1 MPAPATGAPGRSGA
15 SGTTIGAAVLA
26 RLAAQAEV
34 LAALDPAVRAD
45 EPDAVHRMRVAC
57 RRLRSALQTHR
68 RLFAEG
74 PARELATELKWFGA
88 VLGQARDREVLAE
101 RLLAEARALPS
112 ACRPEHTAGRLA
124 AWSRREAER
133 VRPEVVAALD
143 SPRRQALAAG
153 LAGLLADPPL
163 RGRAGRA
170 AGPEFSRIAAREQRR
185 TADRV
190 RTALAAGPGPGGDT
204 ALHEARKAAKRARYA
219 AETAEPVA
227 GRAARR
233 YAARMKAVQELLG
246 EHQDAVVA
254 AAALRELAAGTD
266 GGADA
271 GTAKGTAKG
280 PEGGAPGRE
289 DAFAYGVLYARQLAA
304 ASAARE
310 RLPEVWARAAGRRL
324 SRFG

>member
-1 MPAPATGAPGRSGA
+1 MPAPATTAP
-15 SGTTIGAAVLA
+15 GTTIGAAVLA

-34 LAALDPAVRAD
+34 LAALDPEVRAD

-57 RRLRSALQTHR
+57 RRLRSALQTYR

-88 VLGQARDREVLAE
+88 VLGQARDREVLGE
-101 RLLAEARALPS
+101 RLLAEARALPPD
-112 ACRPEHTAGRLA
+112 CHPDRTAGRLA
-124 AWSRREAER
+124 AWSRREAQR
-133 VRPEVVAALD
+133 VRPEVLAALD
-143 SPRRQALAAG
+143 SPRRRALAAG

-170 AGPEFSRIAAREQRR
+170 AGPELSRIAAREQRR

-190 RTALAAGPGPGGDT
+190 RTALAAGPGPDGDV

-233 YAARMKAVQELLG
+233 FAERMKAVQELLG

-254 AAALRELAAGTD
+254 AAALRDLAAGP
-266 GGADA
+266 GPGA
-271 GTAKGTAKG
+271 GT
-280 PEGGAPGRE
+280 GGRTGAEAAAEQGCG

-304 ASAARE
+304 GSAARA

>member
-1 MPAPATGAPGRSGA
+1 MPAPATTAP
-15 SGTTIGAAVLA
+15 GTTIGAAVLA

-57 RRLRSALQTHR
+57 RRLRSALQTYR

-88 VLGQARDREVLAE
+88 VLGQARDREVLGE
-101 RLLAEARALPS
+101 RLLAEARALPPD
-112 ACRPEHTAGRLA
+112 CHPDRTAGRLA
-124 AWSRREAER
+124 AWSRREAQR
-133 VRPEVVAALD
+133 VRPEILAALD

-163 RGRAGRA
+163 RGRSGRA
-170 AGPEFSRIAAREQRR
+170 AGPELSRIAAREQRR

-190 RTALAAGPGPGGDT
+190 RTALAAGPGPDGDT

-233 YAARMKAVQELLG
+233 YTERMKAVQELLG

-254 AAALRELAAGTD
+254 AAALRELAAGPGQGT
-266 GGADA
+266 GTGA
-271 GTAKGTAKG
+271 GT
-280 PEGGAPGRE
+280 GGSTGAEKAAEQGCG

-304 ASAARE
+304 ASAARA

-324 SRFG
+324 SRLD